1 MHLEWSV
8 VEKTQFAFWLWSE
21 LSFSCL
27 IFAWER
33 KEAARI
39 PFKARIH
46 LQYINCFHPYVHGGE
61 SIPSSCAV
69 SHSSLQ
75 LMLLGIPSV
84 RLCHVV
90 ENYILAFKISRVP
103 WVIVTHSGMHCRLPL
118 VVNCQNSTGQGFLQ
132 RWTTEWWF
140 CCPRTGGQTAQNID
154 RDLVPLMH
162 HELCCTFLPCAAMLQ
177 WLEIV

>member
-8 VEKTQFAFWLWSE
+8 VEKTQFAFWLWSD

-27 IFAWER
+27 IFAWKR

-90 ENYILAFKISRVP
+90 ETYILAFKISRVP
-103 WVIVTHSGMHCRLPL
+103 WVIAMHSGMHFVGCLWWL
-118 VVNCQNSTGQGFLQ
+118 IAKTVWGKVFCKGGLQNSGFAIQEQVDKL
-132 RWTTEWWF
+132 
-140 CCPRTGGQTAQNID
+140 PRTLTG
-154 RDLVPLMH
+154 P
-162 HELCCTFLPCAAMLQ
+162 
-177 WLEIV
+177 